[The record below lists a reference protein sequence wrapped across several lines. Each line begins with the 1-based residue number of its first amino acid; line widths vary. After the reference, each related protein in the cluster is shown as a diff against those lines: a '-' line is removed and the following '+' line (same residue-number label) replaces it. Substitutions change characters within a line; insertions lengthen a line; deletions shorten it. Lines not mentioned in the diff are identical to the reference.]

1 MKVLLSLV
9 SRYVIC
15 AAVATPLIVDSVG
28 ANAASTDAYP
38 TRPLRLIIPNAPGS
52 GVDTLGRIIANRLT
66 QELGQQIVV
75 DNRVGAG
82 GIIGMETG
90 RKAAPDGYTLINAST
105 STLAIAPLLQG
116 KPPFDPLKD
125 FDYVTQTA
133 VTLGVVAVNTALP
146 VKTMRELI
154 QHATANKLNM
164 ASAGQGSQS
173 HLAGIALMRAA
184 KFSALHVPYKG
195 GGTSEL
201 AVISGES
208 HWILSPAPAI
218 MSHVNAGH
226 MRALGHTMPRK
237 TPLLPTIPPIAD
249 TVSGF
254 DYSGWQGFLVPKGV
268 AKAHVTKL
276 RNAIKKTLASADVK
290 RAFATQ
296 ATEIV
301 TGGPEDFRKLVEGS
315 VQHNRTLV
323 KEVGLQ

>member
-1 MKVLLSLV
+1 MKAILSFV
-9 SRYVIC
+9 SPYLIC
-15 AAVATPLIVDSVG
+15 MAAAPLAMHPVG
-28 ANAASTDAYP
+28 ANAASADAYP
-38 TRPLRLIIPNAPGS
+38 ARPLRLIIPNAPGS

-90 RKAAPDGYTLINAST
+90 RKAVPDGYTLINAST
-105 STLAIAPLLQG
+105 STLVIAPLLQG
-116 KPPFDPLKD
+116 TPPFDPLND
-125 FDYVTQTA
+125 FDYVIQSA
-133 VTLGVVAVNTALP
+133 VTPGVLAVNTALP
-146 VKTMRELI
+146 VKSMRELI
-154 QHATANKLNM
+154 QHAKASKLNM

-173 HLAGIALMRAA
+173 HLAGIALMHAA
-184 KFSALHVPYKG
+184 KFTSLHVPYKG

-218 MSHVNAGH
+218 MSHVNAGR
-226 MRALGHTMPRK
+226 MRALGHTMPSK
-237 TPLLPTIPPIAD
+237 TSLLPTISPIAD

-268 AKAHVTKL
+268 AKAQITKL
-276 RNAIKKTLASADVK
+276 RDAIMKTLSSANV
-290 RAFATQ
+290 RSAFATQ

-301 TGGPEDFRKLVEGS
+301 TGRPEDFRKLVEGS
-315 VQHNRTLV
+315 VQHNRILI